1 MNKNEL
7 AKYCNTTVGQVEK
20 NFPKLKNKFLKQ
32 GILITKEGKGEEA
45 VYTISETM
53 PIDIPFVPNYTKEKK
68 WDKDLKDEQW
78 IDIYGID
85 GFEISSYGRVRNKN
99 TLQLHKSSING
110 NGYQK
115 VSIKSKNY
123 PIHRLVLMS
132 FNPIENPNDYQVDH
146 INGNRTD
153 NRLENLRWVSNE
165 ENTLLMINN
174 RKELNK
180 ELTRILQNH
189 SYDEVLEILRRI
201 V

>member
-7 AKYCNTTVGQVEK
+7 AKYCNTTVGQVER

-45 VYTISETM
+45 VYTISETV

-85 GFEISSYGRVRNKN
+85 GFEISNYGRVRNKN

-189 SYDEVLEILRRI
+189 SYDEVLEMLRKI
-201 V
+201 I